1 MEEAAINP
9 TIEQPELTQDWETG
23 SLRALTKPCVYQD
36 PGERNSDP
44 QETVPY
50 LPVGVCESL
59 AKVWVG
65 GGLLQAWGH
74 RL

>member
-1 MEEAAINP
+1 LEEVSINP
-9 TIEQPELTQDWETG
+9 TRELSELTEDWEID
-23 SLRALTKPCVYQD
+23 SLRAQQNFVYQD